1 MKNILARG
9 GIEFLAVLSKWDSYF
24 QRITL
29 FIYTLFVFVI
39 VSAPLASQQKQ
50 ISFSTT
56 EGTWVSLDVA
66 PNGKFLAF
74 ELIGDIYTLPIK
86 GGLAR
91 PILKGNAFQSQSR
104 FSPNGKLI
112 VYISDE
118 SGSDFQQVYC
128 MFSLAVLLFLIIT
141 K

>member
-9 GIEFLAVLSKWDSYF
+9 GIEILAVLSKWDSYF

-91 PILKGNAFQSQSR
+91 PILKGNAFQSQPR

-118 SGSDFQQVYC
+118 SGSDLGY
-128 MFSLAVLLFLIIT
+128 LFMGYLSNKRDTHIVE
-141 K
+141 